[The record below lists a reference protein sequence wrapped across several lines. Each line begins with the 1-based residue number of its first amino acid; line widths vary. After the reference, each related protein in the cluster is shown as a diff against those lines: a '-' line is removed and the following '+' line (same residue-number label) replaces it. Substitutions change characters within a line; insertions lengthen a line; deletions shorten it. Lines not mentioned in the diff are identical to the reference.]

1 MSSPIW
7 KRCRLPAAPRRIGAP
22 AALALA
28 VALLAGCGGGGGSPA
43 AVSPSPPAPAP
54 AGSSYTVSGTLAVTE
69 TSAVDS
75 DTNDP
80 NQVGRADNGTFETA
94 QTLVNPVQLTGYLAM
109 AGQGPAGPA
118 GDAGDLV
125 DGYRVSLEA
134 GQVVE
139 LEFAADPTQ
148 FDIDLFVFDAN
159 RVLKGSS
166 IGVNKYECVRI
177 TASGEYTLGVQVV
190 PDRSSG
196 GSVYQLRIGAPGTGT
211 GCSNSTDAGQA
222 LVPGRIVAQPSDAAR
237 ARFAAAPKSLN
248 GVVVLRGDPS
258 QPLPLLLQLPVGV
271 SDRQASVQRMRA
283 ATKALA
289 PGGATAVAGQQAQAA
304 AQIAAWRGQLP
315 VDGQA
320 LLETF
325 DYAKLMVASGDY
337 TYAVPDFRLQA
348 SQTQTMA
355 PFPPNDREY
364 VKQRWHYEAISL
376 PAAVA
381 ALQGANLTGAV
392 TPVVAVVDTG
402 IVGNHPDLAS
412 QLVAGYDFVSEP
424 ANAGDGNGLDADPD
438 DASVEQG
445 FSFHGSHVAG
455 TIAAQT
461 YNGIGGAGVAPIARI
476 MPVRALGT
484 SGSGSLYDILQ
495 AVRFAAGLPTD
506 AGVSPSRRADII
518 NLSLG
523 AAGIGCEDPLF
534 QDLFRQVRAQ
544 GVVVVAAAGNESRP
558 GAAPA
563 PVGFP
568 ANCPTVF
575 AVGATVVGGGRAYYS
590 NAGPQVFIAAPGG
603 DTSRS
608 TTGNGLPDGIY
619 STTASVDG
627 GGVRS
632 ATYGFLQGTSMAAPH
647 VAGVFALMRWVN
659 PALTPQAI
667 ETLVQNGVIVD
678 DIGPAGRDTEFGHG
692 LVNARKA
699 VDAALASRP
708 GGTPPP
714 PATGRTE
721 AQPGSI
727 SLGSFRTEAEFV
739 LSHVGSSAETVAA
752 VTTDSPAIAVA
763 PKAGQVDPATGLGTY
778 RVTANRDA
786 MAVGA
791 SAFPN
796 VVIRLSPSRTL
807 TVQVA
812 IERRAAAAGQGS
824 VGPVYLLVLD
834 AADPA
839 RTVVA
844 STAVAVPVNGRYQY
858 SVTVPGTAAISLIA
872 GSDLNNNG
880 GICSPGEACGAYPML
895 SSELEVLRPTGN
907 LSGIDFSLG
916 PYGGISPNA
925 SDAPR

>member
-1 MSSPIW
+1 
-7 KRCRLPAAPRRIGAP
+7 
-22 AALALA
+22 
-28 VALLAGCGGGGGSPA
+28 
-43 AVSPSPPAPAP
+43 
-54 AGSSYTVSGTLAVTE
+54 
-69 TSAVDS
+69 
-75 DTNDP
+75 
-80 NQVGRADNGTFETA
+80 
-94 QTLVNPVQLTGYLAM
+94 
-109 AGQGPAGPA
+109 
-118 GDAGDLV
+118 
-125 DGYRVSLEA
+125 
-134 GQVVE
+134 
-139 LEFAADPTQ
+139 
-148 FDIDLFVFDAN
+148 
-159 RVLKGSS
+159 
-166 IGVNKYECVRI
+166 
-177 TASGEYTLGVQVV
+177 
-190 PDRSSG
+190 
-196 GSVYQLRIGAPGTGT
+196 
-211 GCSNSTDAGQA
+211 
-222 LVPGRIVAQPSDAAR
+222 
-237 ARFAAAPKSLN
+237 
-248 GVVVLRGDPS
+248 
-258 QPLPLLLQLPVGV
+258 
-271 SDRQASVQRMRA
+271 
-283 ATKALA
+283 
-289 PGGATAVAGQQAQAA
+289 AVAGQQARAA

-315 VDGQA
+315 ANDQA

-337 TYAVPDFRLQA
+337 AFAVPDFRLQA
-348 SQTQTMA
+348 SQTQTMS

-364 VKQRWHYEAISL
+364 VKQRWHYDAINL

-392 TPVVAVVDTG
+392 TPIVAVVDTG

-506 AGVSPSRRADII
+506 AGVAPSRRADII

-544 GVVVVAAAGNESRP
+544 GVVVVAAAGNDSRR

-575 AVGATVVGGGRAYYS
+575 AVGAVDARIVDGLRTRAYYS

-603 DTSRS
+603 DTSTS

-659 PALTPQAI
+659 PALTPQVI
-667 ETLVQNGVIVD
+667 ETLVQDGSIVTD
-678 DIGPAGRDTEFGHG
+678 LGPPGRDREFGYG

-699 VDAALASRP
+699 VDAALARRP
-708 GGTPPP
+708 GGAPPP

-727 SLGSFRTEAEFV
+727 SLGSIRTETEFV

-763 PKAGQVDPATGLGTY
+763 PKAGQVDPVTGLGTY
-778 RVTANRDA
+778 RVTANRA
-786 MAVGA
+786 VMAVGE

-796 VVIRLSPSRTL
+796 VVVRLSPARTL

-812 IERRAAAAGQGS
+812 IERRAATAGQGS